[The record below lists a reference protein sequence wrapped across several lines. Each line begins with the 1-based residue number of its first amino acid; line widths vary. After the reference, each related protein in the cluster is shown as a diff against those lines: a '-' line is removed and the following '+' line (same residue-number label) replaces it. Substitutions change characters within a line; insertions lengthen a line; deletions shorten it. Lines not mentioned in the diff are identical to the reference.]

1 MKERLKQ
8 LRKDKGLTQQ
18 EFADKLNIQRATYA
32 KYEVGRNEPIDAV
45 IALICDR
52 FGVNEQWLRTGEGDM
67 YVEINRDDEM
77 YRLVD
82 ELLADD
88 SQEMKKRL
96 ATAILRLTPEQ
107 MEIGLNWIKNTFGLV
122 DAPDRTDQEAKKIID
137 QKVDNYRRELEAEF
151 SSKESQKASQT
162 GNAGTES
169 HKAI

>member
-82 ELLADD
+82 DLLADD

-151 SSKESQKASQT
+151 ASKESQKASQT